1 MKDNRNKKK
10 NTFGVPEN
18 YFDNFQD
25 RLFEKINGLEATPIL
40 DSIKE
45 NGDGFKIPGG
55 YFEAVSG
62 NILKKNEF
70 EPKVVNLFSSRSFRY
85 IGSIAASVLICLI
98 GYSVFTYES
107 GELEFEDI
115 QAYLGNNLT
124 DYNSYEL
131 AELLQLEADELN
143 DLNNLNF
150 QDETV
155 IDYLDDQTDSYE
167 SLFDETTLNGED

>member
-1 MKDNRNKKK
+1 MKDDLNKKK

-18 YFDNFQD
+18 YFENFQD
-25 RLFEKINGLEATPIL
+25 RLFEKIEDLEATPIL

-45 NGDGFKIPGG
+45 NGDGFMIPEG
-55 YFEAVSG
+55 YFKTVPD

-70 EPKVVNLFSSRSFRY
+70 EPKVVSLFRTRSFRY

-98 GYSVFTYES
+98 GYSIFTYES
-107 GELEFEDI
+107 GELQFEDV
-115 QAYLGNNLT
+115 QAYLGNDLT
-124 DYNSYEL
+124 DYSSYEL

-143 DLNNLNF
+143 DLNDLNF
-150 QDETV
+150 QEENV